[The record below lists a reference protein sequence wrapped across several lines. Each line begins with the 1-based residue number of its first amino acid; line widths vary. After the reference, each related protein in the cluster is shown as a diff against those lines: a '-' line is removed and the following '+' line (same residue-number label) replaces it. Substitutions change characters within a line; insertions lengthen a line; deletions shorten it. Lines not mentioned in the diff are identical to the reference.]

1 MEENRE
7 IDEELNIVTISTIG
21 RCVSSDDNFWH
32 YAGPILGFH
41 AFLLVGTNVLLCNVR
56 DIADRYQE
64 QKYVA
69 LASAL
74 MFEILL
80 VGIPVLVSVKN
91 NAATT
96 FIVLT
101 SILALD
107 DIGKSDHTYLSQGLN
122 W

>member
-1 MEENRE
+1 M
-7 IDEELNIVTISTIG
+7 G
-21 RCVSSDDNFWH
+21 RCVSSDDNFWL

-41 AFLLVGTNVLLCNVR
+41 VFLVIVTNVLLCQVR

-69 LASAL
+69 MASAS
-74 MFEILL
+74 MVEILL

-91 NAATT
+91 SASAT

-101 SILALD
+101 AVVALD
-107 DIGKSDHTYLSQGLN
+107 DIGK
-122 W
+122 